1 MWFVIDFSNIA
12 LVSVCLS
19 ECYCFCTEL
28 LEFCSTGIARN
39 HELSS
44 LKQSS
49 RRCTV
54 PASIH
59 PLTKDVSIPV
69 SKSLMTSYLVQDS
82 NTDTKTMRMT
92 TSSEEDSQDDGEQ
105 HQSISDDKDKDL
117 QEHHKDDQHK
127 RDTTTA
133 QVSDDE
139 YIPHGIVEVV
149 NAMIKELNDT
159 YSPIP
164 DVSNRKAGDLYQAYH
179 SVLRSKLM
187 WSTKTVES
195 HLLSVQAVLS
205 KRQHCLSSWYYV
217 CGQASTESNGVARS
231 VRT

>member
-1 MWFVIDFSNIA
+1 
-12 LVSVCLS
+12 
-19 ECYCFCTEL
+19 
-28 LEFCSTGIARN
+28 
-39 HELSS
+39 
-44 LKQSS
+44 
-49 RRCTV
+49 
-54 PASIH
+54 
-59 PLTKDVSIPV
+59 
-69 SKSLMTSYLVQDS
+69 
-82 NTDTKTMRMT
+82 MT
-92 TSSEEDSQDDGEQ
+92 TSSKEDSQDDGEQ
-105 HQSISDDKDKDL
+105 NQIISDDEGL

-133 QVSDDE
+133 QVSNDE

-149 NAMIKELNDT
+149 NAMIKDLNDT
-159 YSPIP
+159 YYSTIP